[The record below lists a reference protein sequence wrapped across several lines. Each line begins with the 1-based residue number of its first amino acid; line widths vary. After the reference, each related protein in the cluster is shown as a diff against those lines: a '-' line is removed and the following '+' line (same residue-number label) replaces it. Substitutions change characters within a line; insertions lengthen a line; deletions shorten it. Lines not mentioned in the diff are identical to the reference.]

1 MEGPYK
7 LLQAEQAQFGNWA
20 GSASR
25 SLYSPSMFYSLFI
38 LNEKMSSIPSRSLKA
53 FYPYS
58 SITDLIQIIDF
69 ALEVPIQID

>member
-7 LLQAEQAQFGNWA
+7 LLQAEQAQFGDWA

-38 LNEKMSSIPSRSLKA
+38 LNEKTVVNSLKK
-53 FYPYS
+53 S
-58 SITDLIQIIDF
+58 EGVLSIF
-69 ALEVPIQID
+69 KHH